1 MPGYQT
7 QIHELTF
14 GQLTYVIRA
23 LADKQQYADPDES
36 ASDAGISSAQWSL
49 FGQVWPAGRLL
60 AEAMATRPI
69 DGKRILELGCGLG
82 LASLV
87 LRRRGADVVASDHH
101 PLAEVFLAYNA
112 ALNSLDSVP
121 YRRLDWD
128 AGALNMGQFD
138 MIIASDVLYE
148 SRHATMLAT
157 LIPALAKPSCE
168 IVISD
173 PGRGNANALSRM
185 LADIGF
191 RWSPASARPPPRWP
205 RRRACSSTGATWT
218 TGGRQAAKRPA
229 ASLDCRVIGRQ
240 GDRLARIGLDLLVL
254 AHAQRVGIGRVV

>member
-36 ASDAGISSAQWSL
+36 AAEAGISSAQWSL
-49 FGQVWPAGRLL
+49 FGQVWPAGQLL

-69 DGKRILELGCGLG
+69 EGRRILELGCGLG

-112 ALNSLDSVP
+112 ALNALESVP

-128 AGALNMGQFD
+128 TGAPNMGQFD

-148 SRHATMLAT
+148 TRHATMLAK
-157 LIPALAKPSCE
+157 LIRACQAL
-168 IVISD
+168 VRD
-173 PGRGNANALSRM
+173 RHQRPGRGNANALSRM

-191 RWSPASARPPPRWP
+191 SLIAGDRQASVQVAKAPRLFVYRRNMDNWRP
-205 RRRACSSTGATWT
+205 
-218 TGGRQAAKRPA
+218 TGG
-229 ASLDCRVIGRQ
+229 
-240 GDRLARIGLDLLVL
+240 
-254 AHAQRVGIGRVV
+254 

>member
-1 MPGYQT
+1 MSGYQT

-14 GQLTYVIRA
+14 GQQTYVIRA
-23 LADKQQYADPDES
+23 LADKQQYADPDQ
-36 ASDAGISSAQWSL
+36 AAADAGISSAQWSL
-49 FGQVWPAGRLL
+49 FGQVWPAGQLL

-69 DGKRILELGCGLG
+69 KGRRILELGCGLG

-112 ALNSLDSVP
+112 ALNGLDAVP
-121 YRRLDWD
+121 YRRLDWNT
-128 AGALNMGQFD
+128 GAPTIGQFD

-148 SRHATMLAT
+148 TRHATMLAK
-157 LIPALAKPSCE
+157 LIPALAKPACE

-185 LADIGF
+185 LAEIGF
-191 RWSPASARPPPRWP
+191 SLIAGERQAPA
-205 RRRACSSTGATWT
+205 
-218 TGGRQAAKRPA
+218 QAAKAPRLFVYRRNMDASPPA
-229 ASLDCRVIGRQ
+229 Q
-240 GDRLARIGLDLLVL
+240 GGQAAHESGNAHEFSSEQAREAGKKGGQVSGGGNN
-254 AHAQRVGIGRVV
+254 R

>member
-23 LADKQQYADPDES
+23 LADKQQYADPDET
-36 ASDAGISSAQWSL
+36 AAKAGISSAQWSL
-49 FGQVWPAGRLL
+49 FGQVWPAGQLL

-69 DGKRILELGCGLG
+69 EGKRILELGCGLG

-112 ALNSLDSVP
+112 ALNALESVP

-128 AGALNMGQFD
+128 AGAPNMGQFD

-148 SRHATMLAT
+148 TRHATMLAK

-191 RWSPASARPPPRWP
+191 SLTAGERQASAQVAKAPRLFVYRRNMDNWWP
-205 RRRACSSTGATWT
+205 AGS
-218 TGGRQAAKRPA
+218 
-229 ASLDCRVIGRQ
+229 
-240 GDRLARIGLDLLVL
+240 
-254 AHAQRVGIGRVV
+254 